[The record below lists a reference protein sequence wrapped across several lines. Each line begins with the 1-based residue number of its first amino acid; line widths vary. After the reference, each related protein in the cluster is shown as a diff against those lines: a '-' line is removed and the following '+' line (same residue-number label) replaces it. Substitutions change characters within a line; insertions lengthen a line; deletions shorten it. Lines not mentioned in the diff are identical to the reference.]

1 MFHGSFMGIVGYA
14 PFPWLERK
22 SLCFAWLHWYSLSV
36 STPLT
41 LVKLTHITA
50 LDMVNYALLFGQEN
64 TILLIGI
71 RLGFNHPSL
80 LHKLSFPIRMGR
92 YCKVMSEGSEWSIRC
107 SLPFLCS
114 LFSCFHFISFLI

>member
-1 MFHGSFMGIVGYA
+1 MGIVGYA

-50 LDMVNYALLFGQEN
+50 LDMVNYALL
-64 TILLIGI
+64 
-71 RLGFNHPSL
+71 
-80 LHKLSFPIRMGR
+80 
-92 YCKVMSEGSEWSIRC
+92 
-107 SLPFLCS
+107 
-114 LFSCFHFISFLI
+114 HFWPRKYDTLNRHTPRV